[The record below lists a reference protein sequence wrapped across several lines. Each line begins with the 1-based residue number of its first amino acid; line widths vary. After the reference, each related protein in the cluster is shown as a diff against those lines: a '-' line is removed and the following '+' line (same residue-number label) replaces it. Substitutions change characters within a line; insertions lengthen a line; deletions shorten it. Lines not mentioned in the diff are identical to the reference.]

1 MLSVKVI
8 NHGKSWGSRQARYRP
23 IRSTTDL
30 KLEHSSVT
38 CVTGRAKK
46 KKFCSII
53 LIYNGKDFEFYHY
66 ITSKDLKFNKNHKIK
81 IFLKEES

>member
-1 MLSVKVI
+1 MHFTWRFTLGFFFFFKVFQ
-8 NHGKSWGSRQARYRP
+8 HH
-23 IRSTTDL
+23 L
-30 KLEHSSVT
+30 LVEHSSVT